1 MGVIFSVFNSVSS
14 QSNLGEQLLT
24 DVNALAKRTPLDAK
38 RSMCGVLMAWLPNAE
53 ASNPAS
59 SATMRRAIQE
69 VAEHC
74 SIAEEVED
82 AKQSQ
87 EGLDMRLIIAA
98 RLAKEQIVA
107 RKNKSWKVKRQN
119 RTKTRRK
126 IWKGAT

>member
-59 SATMRRAIQE
+59 SATMRRADL
-69 VAEHC
+69 APT
-74 SIAEEVED
+74 SSPMTAKTSTKRNSDIAMPN
-82 AKQSQ
+82 AN
-87 EGLDMRLIIAA
+87 G
-98 RLAKEQIVA
+98 
-107 RKNKSWKVKRQN
+107 
-119 RTKTRRK
+119 
-126 IWKGAT
+126 